1 MDTSNNQNIHTEE
14 TETTVNE
21 NQITVAVVAQ
31 ESQESQVSENEIVSS
46 TGMLDSLKEVLLKK
60 AAEELNMEKDMME
73 LVRMTME
80 EVEKLA
86 LKGLAKKEMVMKLLR
101 QVVESLDLQPEIKE
115 PLESFLN
122 SGLAENAVEMI
133 IKASKNELKLNDLVE
148 HITDT
153 ENLKQNIGCCFAFM
167 KVIFGRMSRKQK
179 THNVTQSV

>member
-1 MDTSNNQNIHTEE
+1 MDISTNQNIHTEE
-14 TETTVNE
+14 TTI
-21 NQITVAVVAQ
+21 NQEQVTVAEIAQ
-31 ESQESQVSENEIVSS
+31 ESQESQVSENEFVLSS
-46 TGMLDSLKEVLLKK
+46 EMLDSLKESLLKK
-60 AAEELNMEKDMME
+60 VADELNMEKDMME